1 MQPFPF
7 SVKLYVKALELTA
20 QQVNAI
26 QNGRGEAMKM
36 TKHMPPVGGVTAH
49 LLKVFVR
56 SSAGR
61 ACSHYIIGCDRI

>member
-1 MQPFPF
+1 M
-7 SVKLYVKALELTA
+7 KLYIKALELTA

-26 QNGRGEAMKM
+26 QNRRGEAMKM
-36 TKHMPPVGGVTAH
+36 TKHMPPVGGVAAQ

-61 ACSHYIIGCDRI
+61 ACSNYKIDCDRI